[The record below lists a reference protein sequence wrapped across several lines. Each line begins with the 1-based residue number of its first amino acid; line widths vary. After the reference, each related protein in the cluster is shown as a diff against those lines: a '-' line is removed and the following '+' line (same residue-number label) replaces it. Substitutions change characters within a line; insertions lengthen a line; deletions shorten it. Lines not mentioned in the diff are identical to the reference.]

1 MQRWFHFMLPIA
13 TYFGHLSIDSHQAF
27 MLIMF
32 EQNVRM
38 LTKKERKI
46 RKKKEREREEE
57 EEEEEGEEEENDEEE
72 KLHTTIYRTTGF
84 LSWKNHYIFLP

>member
-1 MQRWFHFMLPIA
+1 
-13 TYFGHLSIDSHQAF
+13 

-38 LTKKERKI
+38 PTKKERKI
-46 RKKKEREREEE
+46 RKKKKEREREREREEDE
-57 EEEEEGEEEENDEEE
+57 KEEENDEEE
-72 KLHTTIYRTTGF
+72 KLHTTIYRITGF